1 MENNKLQLDKL
12 SKEELI
18 EIIKEYEEEKESGV
32 IEECRDIIRLSML

>member
-1 MENNKLQLDKL
+1 MENNLPQLEKL

-18 EIIKEYEEEKESGV
+18 KIIQEYQEEKESGV